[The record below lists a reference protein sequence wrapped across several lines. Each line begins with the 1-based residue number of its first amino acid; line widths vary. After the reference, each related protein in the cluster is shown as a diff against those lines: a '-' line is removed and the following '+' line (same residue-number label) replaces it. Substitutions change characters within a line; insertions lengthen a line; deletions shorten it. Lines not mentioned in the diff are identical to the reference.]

1 MIAPAEARPRAAGPG
16 HSSLL
21 PPWTLIYDGDCRFC
35 RRCVALLRSWDR
47 GGRLS
52 AVPFQS
58 DHDLESLPRIP
69 RSSLEQA
76 MHLVAP
82 DGGMLAG
89 AAAAPAI
96 LRLLPGGRPLAWAFA
111 FPGIPAVANAVYRAV
126 ARNRHR
132 LGCGSTSC
140 TRGR

>member
-1 MIAPAEARPRAAGPG
+1 VIARAEARPRPVGPAP
-16 HSSLL
+16 SSLL
-21 PPWTLIYDGDCRFC
+21 PRWTLIYDGDCRFC
-35 RRCVALLRSWDR
+35 RRSVALLRSWDR
-47 GGRLS
+47 RGSLR
-52 AVPFQS
+52 AVSFQS
-58 DHDLESLPRIP
+58 DHDLESLPRIS

-82 DGGMLAG
+82 DGGVLAG
-89 AAAAPAI
+89 AAAAPVI

-111 FPGIPAVANAVYRAV
+111 IPGVPAVANAVYRAV

-140 TRGR
+140 SRGV